1 MCSFFRVSRNAF
13 LRPESVCKVTALFCL
28 CQKVRQCL
36 TLFNLSAPR
45 LACRRRHFRKAS
57 AKVRPFSSTA
67 KFFRTFFAV
76 FFAKTGP
83 RTPKTLS
90 FHNIAQL
97 IFFMGI
103 TGAMGIMRIM
113 GTMETMGTMEI
124 MRIMRIMRTT
134 GIMGVLWGL
143 GATQAVS
150 RAHCRAKPGHNCI
163 GYIIQLHWLYNNV
176 GCFAV
181 K

>member
-1 MCSFFRVSRNAF
+1 MLVFSSVSERIFATRKRLQSYGAF
-13 LRPESVCKVTALFCL
+13 LSLPKS
-28 CQKVRQCL
+28 QQCL

-67 KFFRTFFAV
+67 KFFRTFFRG

-97 IFFMGI
+97 IFFMRA
-103 TGAMGIMRIM
+103 TEAMGIMGTTEIM
-113 GTMETMGTMEI
+113 GTLSVYCFLAETFP
-124 MRIMRIMRTT
+124 
-134 GIMGVLWGL
+134 
-143 GATQAVS
+143 S
-150 RAHCRAKPGHNCI
+150 S
-163 GYIIQLHWLYNNV
+163 
-176 GCFAV
+176 FAEFFRYFS
-181 K
+181 

>member
-36 TLFNLSAPR
+36 TLFNLSVPR

-67 KFFRTFFAV
+67 KFFRTFFRG

-103 TGAMGIMRIM
+103 TG
-113 GTMETMGTMEI
+113 
-124 MRIMRIMRTT
+124 
-134 GIMGVLWGL
+134 VLWGM
-143 GATQAVS
+143 GAAQAVS

>member
-1 MCSFFRVSRNAF
+1 MTRVYFFKLSYYYLSIVILSMCSFFRVSRNAF

-67 KFFRTFFAV
+67 KFFRTFFRG
-76 FFAKTGP
+76 FFAKIGP

-97 IFFMGI
+97 IFFMRI
-103 TGAMGIMRIM
+103 TGAMRIM
-113 GTMETMGTMEI
+113 GTMGTTEVM
-124 MRIMRIMRTT
+124 
-134 GIMGVLWGL
+134 GIMGVMGVM
-143 GATQAVS
+143 GKRQRGSASSKSDVYAE
-150 RAHCRAKPGHNCI
+150 K
-163 GYIIQLHWLYNNV
+163 
-176 GCFAV
+176 
-181 K
+181 

>member
-36 TLFNLSAPR
+36 TLFNLSVPR
-45 LACRRRHFRKAS
+45 LACRRRHSRKAS

-67 KFFRTFFAV
+67 KFFRTFFSR
-76 FFAKTGP
+76 FFCQNRPSNTQNAIIPQYST
-83 RTPKTLS
+83 T
-90 FHNIAQL
+90 NI
-97 IFFMGI
+97 FMG
-103 TGAMGIMRIM
+103 TMGTMGIMR
-113 GTMETMGTMEI
+113 TMG
-124 MRIMRIMRTT
+124 TT
-134 GIMGVLWGL
+134 GIMGITGGL

>member
-1 MCSFFRVSRNAF
+1 MTRVYFFKLSYYYLSIVILSMCSFFRVSRNAF

-45 LACRRRHFRKAS
+45 LTCRRRHFRKAS

-67 KFFRTFFAV
+67 KFFRTFFRG
-76 FFAKTGP
+76 FFVKIGP

-113 GTMETMGTMEI
+113 
-124 MRIMRIMRTT
+124 RIMRTM

-143 GATQAVS
+143 GAAQAVS
-150 RAHCRAKPGHNCI
+150 KAHCRAKPGHNCTGYIYNCI
-163 GYIIQLHWLYNNV
+163 GYIIM
-176 GCFAV
+176 
-181 K
+181 